1 MPSHPFNLSIF
12 LQAVENFLAF
22 CKGVEVGDRQLS
34 YVGVPFTRVV
44 KRFVVQ
50 AGDVVNKDGT
60 GVFDKIMLFVA
71 WSNRVCKVQFGH
83 ECT

>member
-1 MPSHPFNLSIF
+1 MD
-12 LQAVENFLAF
+12 NFLAF
-22 CKGVEVGDRQLS
+22 CKGVDVGGRHLS

-60 GVFDKIMLFVA
+60 GEATGTL
-71 WSNRVCKVQFGH
+71 H
-83 ECT
+83 EGP

>member
-1 MPSHPFNLSIF
+1 LRLS

-22 CKGVEVGDRQLS
+22 CKGVDVGGKALG
-34 YVGVPFTRVV
+34 YVGCPFTRVV

-60 GVFDKIMLFVA
+60 GERDRE
-71 WSNRVCKVQFGH
+71 SVCIDTQGEGK
-83 ECT
+83 